1 MQKLIIKGT
10 QKFSGKEIPVV
21 SGGFG
26 QDKKCMSDKTI
37 AEIHGMEVK
46 HVRERIT
53 SNIKRF
59 KESIDFIDLKQR
71 VGETGTLDLLNTVGY
86 SKQSITQAEHIYLLS
101 ERGYAKLIK
110 IMDTDLAWEI
120 HDKLIDEYFQYREGA
135 TKQIPSRD
143 SRVKAPL
150 SSANNTVKIM
160 TKLYKEAGVDPTF
173 IAVAAKKFMKEAT
186 DLDFD
191 APITT
196 PEEHLYDKTTMAEMM
211 GVYSNS
217 GNPHPL
223 YIGAVMSHLCI
234 ASDEVVNAP
243 YTNHGHSGV
252 AEQYKQSVY
261 DKVQAWIIE
270 NDYPGAVRNNETGKE
285 IKAKFEFSVVN

>member
-1 MQKLIIKGT
+1 MKELIIKGT

-37 AEIHGMEVK
+37 AEIHEVPVTE
-46 HVRERIT
+46 VRKTIT
-53 SNIKRF
+53 RNISRF
-59 KESIDFIDLKQR
+59 KEMVDFIDLSQR
-71 VGETGTLDLLNTVGY
+71 SDEITTLDLLIALGY

-110 IMDTDLAWEI
+110 IMDSDLAWEI
-120 HDKLIDEYFQYREGA
+120 HDKLIDEYFQFRENA
-135 TKQIPSRD
+135 SKQIPNRD

-150 SSANNTVKIM
+150 SSVNNTVKIM
-160 TKLYKEAGVDPTF
+160 TKLYSDAGVDPAF

-196 PEEHLYDKTTMAEMM
+196 PEEHLYDKTTMAELM
-211 GVYSNS
+211 GVYSVT
-217 GNPHPL
+217 GNPHPK
-223 YIGAVMSHLCI
+223 YISAVMSHI
-234 ASDEVVNAP
+234 DIKPDEIVNAP

-252 AEQYKQSVY
+252 TEQYKQSVY
-261 DKVQAWIIE
+261 DKVQAWITDL
-270 NDYPGAVRNNETGKE
+270 DYPTAVRNNETG
-285 IKAKFEFSVVN
+285 IVTKAKFNFSVVK